1 MQTILEAAG
10 FAGVTFTDVHEPV
23 YYGSD
28 VPAALDWV
36 RGFACTREALDRLDP
51 AAEAR
56 ADGRLREMLA
66 AHLSG
71 DGVLVRLPGLD
82 RHRSPQVNRG
92 RDLQALADRQT
103 LAARMASS
111 STCAFLARYPTSE
124 VK

>member
-1 MQTILEAAG
+1 
-10 FAGVTFTDVHEPV
+10 
-23 YYGSD
+23 
-28 VPAALDWV
+28 
-36 RGFACTREALDRLDP
+36 
-51 AAEAR
+51 
-56 ADGRLREMLA
+56 MLA

-71 DGVLVRLPGLD
+71 DGVWFDSRAWD

-111 STCAFLARYPTSE
+111 STCAFLARYLTSE